1 MCPRFG
7 SVNRTDRLYAIVEE
21 LRAVSPR
28 PRSATWLARRFE
40 VSTRTLERD
49 LDALRQA
56 GVPIY
61 AENGRLGGYA
71 IDTAHTLPPLG
82 LTPTEA
88 LTIMVALQA
97 ITVSPLGAPARSARQ
112 KILSTLPP
120 AVRARERALARHIAI
135 IDTTADSE
143 AIPQL
148 NDALERGRVLRLRYR
163 GPDGTVTDRDVEP
176 MSLLQNRDVKQGW
189 YLIAWCRLRNGVRGF
204 RLDRIIDAEML
215 TEAVST
221 RRGVLDDELA
231 RIGAQLFATSD
242 RDSSETPTG
251 RCREHP

>member
-1 MCPRFG
+1 
-7 SVNRTDRLYAIVEE
+7 VNRTDRLYAIVEE

-28 PRSATWLARRFE
+28 PRSAAWLARRFE

-82 LTPTEA
+82 LTAAEA

-97 ITVSPLGAPARSARQ
+97 ITASPLGGAARSARQ

-120 AVRARERALARHIAI
+120 EVRDRERALARNIAI
-135 IDTTADSE
+135 IDTAVGND

-148 NDALERGRVLRLRYR
+148 NDALERGQVLRLRYR
-163 GPDGTVTDRDVEP
+163 GSDGAVTDRDVEP
-176 MSLLQNRDVKQGW
+176 MSLLQSRDVKQGW
-189 YLIAWCRLRNGVRGF
+189 YLVAWCRLRNGLRGF
-204 RLDRIIDAEML
+204 RLDRIAGAEIL
-215 TEAVST
+215 AEAVT
-221 RRGVLDDELA
+221 PRRGELDAELA
-231 RIGAQLFATSD
+231 RIGARLFAKSD
-242 RDSSETPTG
+242 PDFSETPTE
-251 RCREHP
+251 RCRERP